1 MKRSSGK
8 LIGSAAVV
16 AVAVTGLILWSP
28 WGAAEPVLTREQAEQ
43 ELLARYSG
51 QVESANLA
59 NGHYDMRLRTEAGL
73 YAVALSASSGQVES
87 IRRLEAAEQTPPE
100 ILERTKVKTLLESR
114 ATGATVTRLELET
127 PTDADNPF
135 YVAELTDPTGRLL
148 KLTIDAYS
156 GDIRSEQE
164 ISAPQTGGNGS
175 AQPPDEPASNPNT
188 GQENPPTENPDSS
201 SNGQNGENPDNSTK
215 PGDKDNQPQKPNHSN
230 DPVRLLS
237 EKEAEKI
244 AAKSLADA
252 GSKVEDTDADL
263 RTEEDGQAYYLVEI
277 ELEDGREA
285 SVQINAVSGTILSTT
300 WDEDKDADEDAEN
313 T

>member
-1 MKRSSGK
+1 MKRISGK
-8 LIGSAAVV
+8 LIGSAAVA

-28 WGAAEPVLTREQAEQ
+28 WGAAEPALTREQAEQ

-59 NGHYDMRLRTEAGL
+59 NGRYDMLLRTDAGL

-87 IRRLEAAEQTPPE
+87 ISRLEAAEKPLPE
-100 ILERTKVKTLLESR
+100 ILERTKVKTLLENR

-127 PTDADNPF
+127 PTDADNPL
-135 YVAELTDPTGRLL
+135 YVAELTDHAGRLL

-156 GDIRSEQE
+156 GDIQSEQE
-164 ISAPQTGGNGS
+164 IAAPPTNDNGS
-175 AQPPDEPASNPNT
+175 TQ
-188 GQENPPTENPDSS
+188 PTEAPGSS

-215 PGDKDNQPQKPNHSN
+215 PDDKGNQPQKPNA
-230 DPVRLLS
+230 DEPVRLLS

-263 RTEEDGQAYYLVEI
+263 RTEDDGQAYYLVEV

-285 SVQINAVSGTILSTT
+285 SVQINAVSGAVLSTT
-300 WDEDKDADEDAEN
+300 WDEDKENEDDEN

>member
-16 AVAVTGLILWSP
+16 AVVVTGLILWSP

-100 ILERTKVKTLLESR
+100 ILERTKVKTLLENR

-127 PTDADNPF
+127 PADADNPF

-164 ISAPQTGGNGS
+164 IAAPPTNDNGS
-175 AQPPDEPASNPNT
+175 TQPPDEPASNPDT
-188 GQENPPTENPDSS
+188 GQDHPSTEDPGSS

-215 PGDKDNQPQKPNHSN
+215 PDDKGNQPQKPNAN
-230 DPVRLLS
+230 EPVRLLT

-252 GSKVEDTDADL
+252 GSKVEDSDADL
-263 RTEEDGQAYYLVEI
+263 RTEDDGQAYYLVEV

-285 SVQINAVSGTILSTT
+285 SVQINAVSGAVLSTT
-300 WDEDKDADEDAEN
+300 WDEDSENEDDEN

>member
-1 MKRSSGK
+1 MKRISGK

-16 AVAVTGLILWSP
+16 AVAVTGLILLSP
-28 WGAAEPVLTREQAEQ
+28 WGAAEPALTREQAEQ

-59 NGHYDMRLRTEAGL
+59 NGRYDMLLRTDAGL

-87 IRRLEAAEQTPPE
+87 ISRLEAAEKPLPE
-100 ILERTKVKTLLESR
+100 ILERTKVKTLLENR

-127 PTDADNPF
+127 PTDADNPL
-135 YVAELTDPTGRLL
+135 YVAELTDHAGRLL

-156 GDIRSEQE
+156 GDIQSEQE
-164 ISAPQTGGNGS
+164 IAAPPTNDNGS
-175 AQPPDEPASNPNT
+175 TQ
-188 GQENPPTENPDSS
+188 PTEDPGSS
-201 SNGQNGENPDNSTK
+201 SNGQNGESPDNSTK
-215 PGDKDNQPQKPNHSN
+215 PDDKGNQPQKPNA
-230 DPVRLLS
+230 DEPVRLLS

-263 RTEEDGQAYYLVEI
+263 RTEDDGQAYYLVEV

-285 SVQINAVSGTILSTT
+285 SVQINAVSGAVLSTT
-300 WDEDKDADEDAEN
+300 WDEDKENEDDEN

>member
-1 MKRSSGK
+1 MKRISGK

-28 WGAAEPVLTREQAEQ
+28 WGAAEPALTRQQAEQ

-59 NGHYDMRLRTEAGL
+59 NGRYDMLLRTDAGL

-87 IRRLEAAEQTPPE
+87 ISRLEAAEKPLPE
-100 ILERTKVKTLLESR
+100 ILERTKVKTLLENR

-127 PTDADNPF
+127 PTDADNPL
-135 YVAELTDPTGRLL
+135 YVAELTDHAGRLL

-156 GDIRSEQE
+156 GDIQSEQE
-164 ISAPQTGGNGS
+164 IAAPPTNDNGS
-175 AQPPDEPASNPNT
+175 TQPPEDP
-188 GQENPPTENPDSS
+188 GSS

-215 PGDKDNQPQKPNHSN
+215 PDDKGNQPQKPSANE
-230 DPVRLLS
+230 PVRLLT

-263 RTEEDGQAYYLVEI
+263 RTEDDGQAYYLVEV

-285 SVQINAVSGTILSTT
+285 SVQINAVSGAVLSTT
-300 WDEDKDADEDAEN
+300 WDEDKENEDDEN

>member
-1 MKRSSGK
+1 MKRISGK
-8 LIGSAAVV
+8 LVGSAAVA

-28 WGAAEPVLTREQAEQ
+28 WGAAEPALTREQAEQ

-59 NGHYDMRLRTEAGL
+59 NGRYDMLLRTDAGL

-114 ATGATVTRLELET
+114 AAGATVTRLELET
-127 PTDADNPF
+127 PTDADNPL
-135 YVAELTDPTGRLL
+135 YAAELTDHAGRLF

-156 GDIRSEQE
+156 GDIQSEQE
-164 ISAPQTGGNGS
+164 IAAPPTNDNGS
-175 AQPPDEPASNPNT
+175 TQ
-188 GQENPPTENPDSS
+188 PTEDPGSS
-201 SNGQNGENPDNSTK
+201 SNGQNGESPDNSTK
-215 PGDKDNQPQKPNHSN
+215 PDDKGNQPQKPNA
-230 DPVRLLS
+230 DEPVRLLS

-263 RTEEDGQAYYLVEI
+263 RTEDDGQAYYLVEV

-285 SVQINAVSGTILSTT
+285 SVQINAVSGAVLSTT
-300 WDEDKDADEDAEN
+300 WDEDKENEDDEN

>member
-1 MKRSSGK
+1 MKRISGK

-28 WGAAEPVLTREQAEQ
+28 WGAAEPALTRQQAEQ

-59 NGHYDMRLRTEAGL
+59 NGRYDMLLRTDAGL

-87 IRRLEAAEQTPPE
+87 ISRLEAAEKPLPE
-100 ILERTKVKTLLESR
+100 ILERTKVKTLLENR

-127 PTDADNPF
+127 PTDADNPL
-135 YVAELTDPTGRLL
+135 YVAELTDRAGRLL

-156 GDIRSEQE
+156 GDIQSEQE
-164 ISAPQTGGNGS
+164 IAAPPINDNGS
-175 AQPPDEPASNPNT
+175 TQPPEDP
-188 GQENPPTENPDSS
+188 GSS

-215 PGDKDNQPQKPNHSN
+215 PDDKGNQPQKPSANE
-230 DPVRLLS
+230 PVRLLT

-263 RTEEDGQAYYLVEI
+263 RTEDDGQAYYLVEV

-285 SVQINAVSGTILSTT
+285 SVQINAVSGAVLSTT
-300 WDEDKDADEDAEN
+300 WDEDKENEDDEN